1 MACLGA
7 LAAGSA
13 GADDGKAV
21 GVALA
26 DPFMAYAQ
34 EVLGDGPARQ
44 ARLYWDDGLNYEVPR
59 RLSLPEGEL
68 RERVRDALGQP
79 LPSYRLAGKIRLT
92 FQGDGA
98 MFRES
103 GDVPEIADALEVRRL
118 VLATSGELTFG
129 LPIQYSVELEL
140 AKDRFFL
147 TELSL
152 GLRGL
157 PWIGSLSLGQFKP
170 YVTLDSATPARSLTF
185 MERAAAVQA
194 FAPDEKAGVQIGNQA
209 LEGRFT
215 WRLGWFADSTA
226 TDSGDATE
234 SPTRVVGRL
243 TWLPVADDA
252 SRRLVHLGISGS
264 YIFSPRD
271 EVRYRARPESHLA
284 PYLADTGPIKATNA
298 YVVALEAALVSGPL
312 SLQGEYLQSV
322 VQEGSG
328 PPLQFRGFYLFA
340 SWFLTGESRP
350 YDRARGA
357 FGWLTP
363 RRSVGFHDG
372 GLGAWEVAVRYSYLD
387 LDDEAVRG
395 GRMGLT
401 TLALNWYLTRNVRLT
416 ANYVATEVMGSGGG
430 WLHALQGRVQLAF

>member
-1 MACLGA
+1 MVCFGA
-7 LAAGSA
+7 AAAGRA
-13 GADDGKAV
+13 QADDRPAAGLEAV
-21 GVALA
+21 
-26 DPFMAYAQ
+26 DPPLTDNQVM
-34 EVLGDGPARQ
+34 LGDGPTRR

-59 RLSLPEGEL
+59 RLALPEREL

-79 LPSYRLAGKIRLT
+79 LPPYRLAGKIRLT
-92 FQGDGA
+92 FQGDAA

-103 GDVPEIADALEVRRL
+103 PDLPLIADGIEVRRF
-118 VLATSGELTFG
+118 VLATSGELVFG
-129 LPIQYSVELEL
+129 LPIQYAVELEL

-147 TELSL
+147 TELAL
-152 GLRGL
+152 GMRGL
-157 PWIGSLSLGQFKP
+157 PWIGSLSIGQFKP

-194 FAPDEKAGVQIGNQA
+194 FAPEEKAGIQIGNQA
-209 LEGRFT
+209 LEGRLT
-215 WRLGWFADSTA
+215 WKLGWFADSTA

-264 YIFSPRD
+264 YIFSSRD
-271 EVRYRARPESHLA
+271 EVRYRTRPESHLA
-284 PYLADTGPIKATNA
+284 PYLADTGPIKADNA

-322 VQEGSG
+322 VQEVSG

-387 LDDEAVRG
+387 LDDGAVGG

-401 TLALNWYLTRNVRLT
+401 TLALNWYLTRNVRLS
-416 ANYVATEVMGSGGG
+416 ANYVATDVMGSGGG

>member
-1 MACLGA
+1 MAWLGA

-13 GADDGKAV
+13 GADDDRAA

-26 DPFMAYAQ
+26 DSFMASAQ
-34 EVLGDGPARQ
+34 ETLGDGPARQ
-44 ARLYWDDGLNYEVPR
+44 ARLYWDDGLNYEVSR
-59 RLSLPEGEL
+59 RLSLPEREL

-79 LPSYRLAGKIRLT
+79 LPPYRLAGKIRLT

-118 VLATSGELTFG
+118 VLATSGELAFG

-194 FAPDEKAGVQIGNQA
+194 FAPDEKAGFQIGDQA
-209 LEGRFT
+209 LEGRLT

-271 EVRYRARPESHLA
+271 SVRYRARPESHLA
-284 PYLADTGPIKATNA
+284 PYLADTGPIKADNA

-312 SLQGEYLQSV
+312 SLQGEYVQSI
-322 VQEGSG
+322 VQDQSG
-328 PPLQFRGFYLFA
+328 PPLQFRGWYFFA

-363 RRSVGFHDG
+363 RRSVAFHDG

-387 LDDEAVRG
+387 LDDGAVGG

-401 TLALNWYLTRNVRLT
+401 TLALNWYLTRQLRLS
-416 ANYVATEVMGSGGG
+416 ANYVATDVMGSGGG
-430 WLHALQGRVQLAF
+430 WLHALQGRAQIAF